1 MQDQRNAAMDA
12 RRQEEKDLTNQ
23 LLASKGR
30 DSTGRRKDQKTVPQI
45 RAANIEKIKKRI
57 KTYEGVIEK
66 QKAKGQDTRSATGSL
81 IKLNEEL
88 LALQKIGTQD
98 KAHEI
103 HLGQVAAR
111 QHSGP
116 GGVLRDPAFAE
127 KPAPTDQDPFAA
139 AGVVR
144 PSAPRMT
151 QEQANK
157 RFLGRGFAGGYQA
170 PTTSHAEMQAAQQAG
185 DFSMFMEDKTKLG
198 KESDVFGFGDSER
211 EKRMRARV
219 QAEGDW
225 RVGHRES
232 MGLLRKEEKDRQTA
246 RFRRARGYSEG
257 GSVPGAAPAA
267 PAAVFAPR
275 GTDTVPAMLTPGE
288 FVINKSSAQSIGY
301 NRLNSMNRMAQ
312 GGVVQPQYL
321 SNGGTSSSA
330 YSTNGGDVAA
340 QLAESQASMNKLADA
355 LGKIPQSIDLNLNGD
370 SRVIIDFGADM
381 VPQVKKYF
389 QEWYQEALK
398 GPQGK
403 RLDGSSP
410 DPSIMNTA

>member
-1 MQDQRNAAMDA
+1 
-12 RRQEEKDLTNQ
+12 
-23 LLASKGR
+23 
-30 DSTGRRKDQKTVPQI
+30 
-45 RAANIEKIKKRI
+45 
-57 KTYEGVIEK
+57 
-66 QKAKGQDTRSATGSL
+66 
-81 IKLNEEL
+81 
-88 LALQKIGTQD
+88 
-98 KAHEI
+98 
-103 HLGQVAAR
+103 
-111 QHSGP
+111 
-116 GGVLRDPAFAE
+116 
-127 KPAPTDQDPFAA
+127 
-139 AGVVR
+139 
-144 PSAPRMT
+144 
-151 QEQANK
+151 
-157 RFLGRGFAGGYQA
+157 
-170 PTTSHAEMQAAQQAG
+170 
-185 DFSMFMEDKTKLG
+185 
-198 KESDVFGFGDSER
+198 
-211 EKRMRARV
+211 
-219 QAEGDW
+219 
-225 RVGHRES
+225 
-232 MGLLRKEEKDRQTA
+232 
-246 RFRRARGYSEG
+246 
-257 GSVPGAAPAA
+257 
-267 PAAVFAPR
+267 
-275 GTDTVPAMLTPGE
+275 MLTPGE

>member
-1 MQDQRNAAMDA
+1 MVVVVV
-12 RRQEEKDLTNQ
+12 LV
-23 LLASKGR
+23 G
-30 DSTGRRKDQKTVPQI
+30 GGG
-45 RAANIEKIKKRI
+45 RAAVVATALAPVAI
-57 KTYEGVIEK
+57 
-66 QKAKGQDTRSATGSL
+66 DSSA
-81 IKLNEEL
+81 
-88 LALQKIGTQD
+88 
-98 KAHEI
+98 
-103 HLGQVAAR
+103 
-111 QHSGP
+111 
-116 GGVLRDPAFAE
+116 
-127 KPAPTDQDPFAA
+127 
-139 AGVVR
+139 
-144 PSAPRMT
+144 
-151 QEQANK
+151 
-157 RFLGRGFAGGYQA
+157 
-170 PTTSHAEMQAAQQAG
+170 
-185 DFSMFMEDKTKLG
+185 
-198 KESDVFGFGDSER
+198 
-211 EKRMRARV
+211 
-219 QAEGDW
+219 
-225 RVGHRES
+225 
-232 MGLLRKEEKDRQTA
+232 
-246 RFRRARGYSEG
+246 
-257 GSVPGAAPAA
+257 AAPAA